1 MSGTASSS
9 PGSAAASLVAAR
21 DACVVC
27 DVSKLALVAIDGPDA
42 VAFLQGQLS
51 SDVAGLA
58 DDASQYTSFNSP
70 GGRVLAN
77 FLLWGAGTGGDA
89 GFRALIPGDIAPAIA
104 KRLGMY
110 VLRSKVRITD
120 VSPNWARYG
129 VGGPTGA
136 AAVTAAFGAAPAPF
150 RLLRRDGAVALGI
163 PGPRWYV
170 VATQAAAPEIAAAL
184 NGGRP
189 LDDYAAW
196 QWLAV
201 RAGIGVV
208 ASTTQD
214 KFVAQALNWDALGG
228 VSFRKGCFTGQEI
241 IARTQHL
248 GRLKERLFLFHA
260 PPVPIAAGDRLYSP
274 VFEGQPCG
282 TVVTAAPSPDNGI
295 DLVAVVQQSAVAGGE
310 LSVGSPDGPRLRQLP
325 LPYEIPAPAEP
336 RPRAPR
342 L

>member
-9 PGSAAASLVAAR
+9 PGSAEASLIAAR
-21 DACVVC
+21 DGRVVC

-42 VAFLQGQLS
+42 AAFLQGQLS
-51 SDVAGLA
+51 SDVAGLV

-70 GGRVLAN
+70 SGRVLAN
-77 FLLWGAGTGGDA
+77 FLLWRAGGDA
-89 GFRALIPGDIAPAIA
+89 GFRALIPGDIASAIA
-104 KRLGMY
+104 KRLGMF
-110 VLRSKVRITD
+110 VLRSKVRIAD
-120 VSPNWARYG
+120 VSADWARYG
-129 VGGPTGA
+129 VGGPAGA
-136 AAVTAAFGAAPAPF
+136 AAVAAAFGAAPAPF
-150 RLLRRDGAVALGI
+150 RVLGRDGAVALGI

-170 VATQAAAPEIAAAL
+170 VAAQAAAPGIAAAL

-208 ASTTQD
+208 AAATQD

-228 VSFRKGCFTGQEI
+228 VSFRKGCYTGQEI
-241 IARTQHL
+241 ISRTQYL
-248 GRLKERLFLFHA
+248 GRLKERLFIFHA
-260 PPVPIAAGDRLYSP
+260 PPAPIAAGDRLYSP

-310 LSVGSPDGPRLRQLP
+310 LSVGSPGGPRLTQLP

>member
-9 PGSAAASLVAAR
+9 PGSAEASLIAAR
-21 DACVVC
+21 DGRVVC

-42 VAFLQGQLS
+42 AAFLQGQLS
-51 SDVAGLA
+51 SDVAGLV

-70 GGRVLAN
+70 SGRVLAN
-77 FLLWGAGTGGDA
+77 FLLWRAGGDA
-89 GFRALIPGDIAPAIA
+89 GFRALIPGDIASAIA
-104 KRLGMY
+104 KRLGMF
-110 VLRSKVRITD
+110 VLRSKVRIAD
-120 VSPNWARYG
+120 VSADWARYG
-129 VGGPTGA
+129 VGGPAGA
-136 AAVTAAFGAAPAPF
+136 AAVAAAFGAAPAPF
-150 RLLRRDGAVALGI
+150 RVLGRDGAVALGI

-170 VATQAAAPEIAAAL
+170 VAAQAAAPGIAAAL

-208 ASTTQD
+208 AAATQD

-228 VSFRKGCFTGQEI
+228 VSFRKGCYT
-241 IARTQHL
+241 
-248 GRLKERLFLFHA
+248 
-260 PPVPIAAGDRLYSP
+260 GDRLYSP

-310 LSVGSPDGPRLRQLP
+310 LSVGSPGGPRLTQLP